1 MNPAL
6 TANDKTTIKRLRQDG
21 FTIRQVAKKLNISH
35 GVVQKYSVG
44 MGKSINGKVIT
55 KQNKQQIT
63 SKVNS
68 LLREGKKQIEI
79 TKQLGV
85 SKSFIQSVQNKV
97 VVDES
102 IFQGYFP
109 KAEAQEFSP
118 FLITKPGRYLILSDI
133 HIPGHCER
141 TLMAAVKEAKRRGV
155 CGVILNGDFVDY
167 HELSSHEQDPSAA
180 RYQRE
185 TELAVNFLSW
195 MRSQFTKQDYFY
207 LEGNHEMRLKRYI
220 ISRAS
225 ALYGKDGK
233 SISVETELKLN
244 QFGVEYIKDKRSARL
259 GDLGLY
265 HGHEFAGGGGANP
278 AKWLYGK
285 THSDSACG
293 HLHRTDSHQHRNAI
307 GEVVSVWTI
316 GCCCILNPRWLPFN
330 AWNNGVAFVEL
341 YKDHSYTFDNLRIR
355 DGKIV

>member
-1 MNPAL
+1 MARPLPHSVKENIKLLRKSGL
-6 TANDKTTIKRLRQDG
+6 TVREVAKRLS
-21 FTIRQVAKKLNISH
+21 VSV
-35 GVVQKYSVG
+35 GVVGDTIEKGNTKRGNRFGKDQKDRLNTEIQKNLKI
-44 MGKSINGKVIT
+44 GKSF
-55 KQNKQQIT
+55 
-63 SKVNS
+63 
-68 LLREGKKQIEI
+68 KKIAVE
-79 TKQLGV
+79 LGV
-85 SKSFIQSVQNKV
+85 SETYVYNRSKEVLK
-97 VVDES
+97 DES
-102 IFQGYFP
+102 LFQGHFP
-109 KAEAQEFSP
+109 KAEIEEFTP

-195 MRSQFTKQDYFY
+195 MRSQFPKKDFFY
-207 LEGNHEMRLKRYI
+207 LEGNHEIRLKRYI
-220 ISRAS
+220 VSRAP
-225 ALYGKDGK
+225 ALYGKSGNG
-233 SISVETELKLN
+233 ISVETELKLG

-259 GDLGLY
+259 GNLGLY
-265 HGHEFAGGGGANP
+265 HGHEFPGGGGANP

-316 GCCCILNPRWLPFN
+316 GCCCILNPRWMPFN
-330 AWNNGVAFVEL
+330 GWNNGAAFTEL
-341 YKDHSYTFDNLRIR
+341 YNDYRYTFDNLQIR
-355 DGKIV
+355 DGIIV